1 MVVKPPFGQI
11 GVAEPSFQSSHREW
25 SSHSLGPVS
34 EPTLSLIVLFY
45 FFGLL
50 SFFFFNFVF
59 KLLFKNK
66 KLHLFPLVE
75 KIEG

>member
-11 GVAEPSFQSSHREW
+11 GVASHREW